1 MVIKPFITLCWPP
14 IYFLVKIKISV
25 TICRGPNGPTPDYL
39 WNDLSL
45 PASSLH
51 LLLNRTLHL
60 LSSKAE
66 LAAAHHSRPYS
77 SAAPC
82 PSEEVWIIYKSIRQG
97 LFFPSL
103 LCYNTNSIYPG
114 ARPGIWCTTGHIP
127 QSAAFAVGGLQN
139 PRGTPGHVPY
149 RNLVRCN
156 ILVMDASCKCI
167 WGCQPCI
174 EINTVANITKQLA
187 FCRI

>member
-66 LAAAHHSRPYS
+66 LAAAHQSRPYS

-82 PSEEVWIIYKSIRQG
+82 PSEEVWIIYKSIKQG
-97 LFFPSL
+97 FFFPSL
-103 LCYNTNSIYPG
+103 RCYNMNSIYPG
-114 ARPGIWCTTGHIP
+114 GRHLVHDWPHAPVHRICCWRATKPQGDPRTCALSKPGEVQYLG
-127 QSAAFAVGGLQN
+127 
-139 PRGTPGHVPY
+139 
-149 RNLVRCN
+149 
-156 ILVMDASCKCI
+156 D
-167 WGCQPCI
+167 GC
-174 EINTVANITKQLA
+174 VL
-187 FCRI
+187 

>member
-114 ARPGIWCTTGHIP
+114 GRHLVHDRPHSPVRRICCWRAAKP
-127 QSAAFAVGGLQN
+127 QGD
-139 PRGTPGHVPY
+139 PRTCALSKPGEVQY
-149 RNLVRCN
+149 LGDGC
-156 ILVMDASCKCI
+156 IL
-167 WGCQPCI
+167 
-174 EINTVANITKQLA
+174 
-187 FCRI
+187 